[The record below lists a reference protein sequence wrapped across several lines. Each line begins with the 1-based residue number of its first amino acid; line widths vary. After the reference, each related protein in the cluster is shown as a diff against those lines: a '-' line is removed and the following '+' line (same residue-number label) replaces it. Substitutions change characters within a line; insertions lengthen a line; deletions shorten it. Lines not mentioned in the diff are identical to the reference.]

1 MKSSNNLRPKR
12 SPFIRF
18 IKGVLRLFKVLF
30 RPKQKNLRSAE
41 DYQHELRSAELD
53 RRQRQAQ
60 ELQSVIEEPQEQLVT
75 VGEMFK
81 RVKWKDSPSTAIGAQ
96 PLEMGMNARSRDI
109 SLN

>member
-1 MKSSNNLRPKR
+1 MKNSNDRRLKR

-18 IKGVLRLFKVLF
+18 IRGVLRLFKVLF

-41 DYQHELRSAELD
+41 DYQHELRAAELD

-60 ELQSVIEEPQEQLVT
+60 EPRSVIEEPQEQLIT
-75 VGEMFK
+75 VGEVFK
-81 RVKWKDSPSTAIGAQ
+81 QVKWKDASSTVLDAQ
-96 PLEMGMNARSRDI
+96 PLEMGMSARSRDA